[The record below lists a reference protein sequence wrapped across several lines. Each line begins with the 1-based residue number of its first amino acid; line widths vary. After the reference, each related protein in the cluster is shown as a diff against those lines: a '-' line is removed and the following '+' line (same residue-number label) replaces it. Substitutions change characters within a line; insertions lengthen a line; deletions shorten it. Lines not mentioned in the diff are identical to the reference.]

1 MSRTTN
7 VFTVGVE
14 EEFQIINPQT
24 YALDAGAEHI
34 LPLVRKELGAGVQY
48 ELILSQIEVATPVCR
63 TLAEVQA
70 ALTHQRH
77 VLIAAAEQTGRSI
90 AAAGTHPFSP
100 WYEQQITPKER
111 YQALVHDFRRL
122 IKEQIIFG
130 CHVHVGVSDGEIAL
144 EAMNRARLW
153 LAPLLA
159 LSANSPFLDGVDT
172 KYASFRTGL
181 WWTSPLSGPPPFFS
195 SRNDHDMFIQALVA
209 SKSVEDATRIYWDIR
224 LPARYKTVEF
234 RVMDVCLTVDEAL
247 MLAGLIR
254 ALVRTCCEEA
264 QRNVPVAHV
273 RAELLRVA
281 NWRAARY
288 GLEEDLVDVLAERTV
303 PAHEF
308 IERFLAFLR
317 PALEAEG
324 DWECISNLVAR
335 TLHIGNGAMRQRAI
349 FQQAGSIQDVV
360 QFIINETARGS
371 QAGAA

>member
-1 MSRTTN
+1 MSRTAS

-24 YALDAGAEHI
+24 YALDVGAEQI
-34 LPLVRKELGAGVQY
+34 LPLVRKELGDGVQY
-48 ELILSQIEVATPVCR
+48 ELILSQIEVATPICH

-70 ALTHQRH
+70 ALTYQRH
-77 VLIAAAEQTGRSI
+77 VLIAAAEQVGRRI

-100 WYEQQITPKER
+100 WYKQQITPKER

-144 EAMNRARLW
+144 EVMNRARLW

-172 KYASFRTGL
+172 KYARFRTGL

-195 SRNDHDMFIQALVA
+195 SRNDHDAFIQALVMT
-209 SKSVEDATRIYWDIR
+209 KSVEDTSRIYWDIR
-224 LPARYKTVEF
+224 LPERYETIEF
-234 RVMDVCLTVDEAL
+234 RVMDVCMTVDETV
-247 MLAGLIR
+247 MITGLIR
-254 ALVRTCCEEA
+254 ALVRACCDMA
-264 QRNVPVAHV
+264 RRNVPVPAV

-288 GLEEDLVDVLAERTV
+288 GLEDKLVDVLAERAV
-303 PAHEF
+303 PAHDL
-308 IERFLAFLR
+308 I
-317 PALEAEG
+317 
-324 DWECISNLVAR
+324 
-335 TLHIGNGAMRQRAI
+335 
-349 FQQAGSIQDVV
+349 
-360 QFIINETARGS
+360 
-371 QAGAA
+371 